1 MCDEVLGSAARR
13 MLTGG
18 GSDAGLGTDLLREY
32 AGSLLGVS
40 ASASLDF
47 RERQANVSLW
57 GLPIAGSVNGSGWLQ
72 STTTGVAGRVLLD
85 PDMQAKLR
93 RRGVRVVS
101 AALDLP
107 SDSLSVTV
115 EVPIFG
121 QQTLKL
127 ARVLR

>member
-1 MCDEVLGSAARR
+1 
-13 MLTGG
+13 MLTG
-18 GSDAGLGTDLLREY
+18 GSDAGLGSDLLREY
-32 AGSLLGVS
+32 AGSLFGVS

-57 GLPIAGSVNGSGWLQ
+57 GLPIAGSVNGTGWLE
-72 STTTGVAGRVLLD
+72 STTTGVAGKVVLD
-85 PDMQAKLR
+85 PDMEAKLR

-101 AALDLP
+101 AGLDLP

-115 EVPIFG
+115 DVPIFG

-127 ARVLR
+127 ARVPG